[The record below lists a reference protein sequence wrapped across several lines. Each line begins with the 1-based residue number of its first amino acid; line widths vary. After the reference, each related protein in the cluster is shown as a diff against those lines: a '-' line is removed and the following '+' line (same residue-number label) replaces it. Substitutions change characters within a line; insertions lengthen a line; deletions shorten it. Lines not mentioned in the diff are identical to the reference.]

1 MEIRTNN
8 VPRWI
13 IYGHELSNKE
23 KQDFDYLDDIDSAE
37 FFRFKK
43 HVYALSEF
51 MRTGN
56 NEDFKDWDGY
66 ASDSY
71 FSGVLIKLVNGNEA
85 VIVAQYFS

>member
-37 FFRFKK
+37 FFRFKGS
-43 HVYALSEF
+43 VYAVSDF
-51 MRTGN
+51 MHTGN
-56 NEDFKDWDGY
+56 NPDLKGWHGY

-71 FSGVLIKLVNGNEA
+71 FSGVLIKLVNNNEA
-85 VIVAQYFS
+85 VIVGQYFS